1 MVLAVGRLT
10 GRVQSNIGIIRAGV
24 NRGLSSTQIQ
34 GLIRQTGQTGLR
46 RTDLLQGIR
55 HVRGIA
61 ESGTRIRS
69 VGLDRFP
76 DPSRFEISKTTM
88 LSDLSYEVRVR
99 AFDRRQQRV
108 VDRFITVRSD
118 RNLTP
123 RQIQE
128 EAQLAIDEAPEEA
141 ESGQLSEVESMTIIG
156 AKRRG

>member
-10 GRVQSNIGIIRAGV
+10 VRTQANIGIIRAGV
-24 NRGLSSTQIQ
+24 SQGLSSTAIQ

-46 RTDLLQGIR
+46 RTDLLQGMR

-61 ESGTRIRS
+61 ESAVRVRS

-76 DPSRFEISKTTM
+76 DPLRMERARTTM
-88 LSDLSYEVRVR
+88 LSEFSFEIRVR
-99 AFDRRQQRV
+99 GTSQFTGQQ

-123 RQIQE
+123 RQI
-128 EAQLAIDEAPEEA
+128 LEEA
-141 ESGQLSEVESMTIIG
+141 EEAFDLSQAEAKYREAGGDRTFTVIG
-156 AKRRG
+156 ARRR

>member
-1 MVLAVGRLT
+1 MVLALTRLT
-10 GRVQSNIGIIRAGV
+10 VRTQSNIGIIRAGV
-24 NRGLSSTQIQ
+24 SQGLSSTAIQ

-46 RTDLLQGIR
+46 RTDLLQAIR

-61 ESGTRIRS
+61 ESATRIRS

-76 DPSRFEISKTTM
+76 DPSRFEVSRTTM

-99 AFDRRQQRV
+99 GTSQFIGERI
-108 VDRFITVRSD
+108 DRFITVRSD

-123 RQIQE
+123 RQI
-128 EAQLAIDEAPEEA
+128 LKEA
-141 ESGQLSEVESMTIIG
+141 ETAFDLSAADAKYREAGDDRIFTVIG